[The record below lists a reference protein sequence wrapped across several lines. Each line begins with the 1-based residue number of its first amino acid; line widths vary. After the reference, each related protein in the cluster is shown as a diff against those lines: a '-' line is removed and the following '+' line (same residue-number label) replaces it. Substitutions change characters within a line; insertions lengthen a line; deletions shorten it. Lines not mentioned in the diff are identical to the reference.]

1 MLKDEEAS
9 TIPYAQLDHRA
20 RLDRVDF
27 LAVTISN
34 LAFDVA
40 SRGDAQTVR
49 SLLDI
54 GWMLKVMREEL
65 AICCSS
71 SNMTII
77 GNAVSLIRTL
87 QTRCQILPAVGTV
100 H

>member
-1 MLKDEEAS
+1 MLAKDEAS
-9 TIPYAQLDHRA
+9 TTPYAQLDHSG

-27 LAVTISN
+27 LAATISN

-40 SRGDAQTVR
+40 GDGDAQTVR

-54 GWMLKVMREEL
+54 GWMLKVMREDL
-65 AICCSS
+65 AMYCNS

-77 GNAVSLIRTL
+77 GNAVRLIRAL
-87 QTRCQILPAVGTV
+87 QTRCEALPTVGTV

>member
-1 MLKDEEAS
+1 MLENDEAS
-9 TIPYAQLDHRA
+9 TIPYTQLDHSE

-27 LAVTISN
+27 LATTISN

-40 SRGDAQTVR
+40 SDGDAQTVR

-54 GWMLKVMREEL
+54 GWMLKVMRQDL

-71 SNMTII
+71 SNMAIL
-77 GNAVSLIRTL
+77 GNAVTLIRAL
-87 QTRCQILPAVGTV
+87 QTRCQARLAVGTI

>member
-1 MLKDEEAS
+1 MLANDEAS
-9 TIPYAQLDHRA
+9 TIPYAQLDLSE
-20 RLDRVDF
+20 RLDRVDL
-27 LAVTISN
+27 LAATISN

-40 SRGDAQTVR
+40 GKGDSQTVR

-54 GWMLKVMREEL
+54 GWMLKAMREDL
-65 AICCSS
+65 ATCCTS

-77 GNAVSLIRTL
+77 GNAVSLIFAI
-87 QTRCQILPAVGTV
+87 QARCEECPAVGTI

>member
-1 MLKDEEAS
+1 MLPNSEAS
-9 TIPYAQLDHRA
+9 TTTFAHLGLSE

-27 LAVTISN
+27 LAATISS
-34 LAFDVA
+34 LAFEVA
-40 SRGDAQTVR
+40 GKGDAQTVK

-54 GWMLKVMREEL
+54 GWMLTVMREEL

-87 QTRCQILPAVGTV
+87 QTRCQTLPAVGTV

>member
-1 MLKDEEAS
+1 MANDKAS
-9 TIPYAQLDHRA
+9 TIPYTQLDHSQ

-27 LAVTISN
+27 LAATILN

-40 SRGDAQTVR
+40 SDGDAQTVR
-49 SLLDI
+49 LLLDI
-54 GWMLKVMREEL
+54 GWMLKIMRQDL

-77 GNAVSLIRTL
+77 GNAVSLIRAL
-87 QTRCQILPAVGTV
+87 QMRCQACSAVGTI

>member
-1 MLKDEEAS
+1 MLANDEAS
-9 TIPYAQLDHRA
+9 TIPYAELDHSE

-27 LAVTISN
+27 LAATISD

-40 SRGDAQTVR
+40 GEGDAQTVR

-54 GWMLKVMREEL
+54 GWMLKVMREDL
-65 AICCSS
+65 ARCCSS

-77 GNAVSLIRTL
+77 SNAVCLIFAI
-87 QTRCQILPAVGTV
+87 QARCEELPAVGTI